1 MDSIRYPAQNLFIKG
16 AKPLAM
22 AAGGAKPK
30 PKAPSI
36 EETKKMAETIN
47 EKAMKDKISELA
59 PGSSATVKKK
69 GKIFWG

>member
-1 MDSIRYPAQNLFIKG
+1 
-16 AKPLAM
+16 M